1 MRLLMIGLAAVLATV
16 SVSLAFEIEDRVTSF
31 TLENGMDV
39 VVIED
44 HRAPVVVHM
53 VWYKAGSAD
62 EQPGVSG
69 VAHFLEH
76 LLFKQTKTLEA
87 GELSRV
93 VAENGGSDNAFTS
106 YDYTA
111 YYQRVAADRLELM
124 MRMEADRMV
133 NLDIGP
139 DDILTERDVI
149 IEERN
154 QRVETDPGSLFREQ
168 RNAALYLNHRY
179 GVPIIGWRHEMEN
192 LDLEDALAY
201 YRTYYAPN
209 NATLVV
215 AGDVDPSQVRQLAQ
229 TYYGVIP
236 PNPDLQPRERPQEP
250 PHKSPRRM
258 TFKDPRVSQPYVMRS
273 YLAPERDPGDQRKAA
288 ALTLFAEVLGGG
300 QTSILTQKL
309 QFEQQVA
316 VYTGAFY
323 SGLSLDDSSFGL
335 VIVPRPDVSLE
346 EAEQALD
353 QVVLDV
359 LDAGIDPVQ
368 LARIKRQFKAS
379 DIYRMD
385 STEGLANSY
394 GAALSSGLTLEDIHA
409 WPDIIQS
416 ITPEEI
422 VQTAKE
428 VLDINASVTGY
439 LLAQEE
445 AGQ

>member
-250 PHKSPRRM
+250 PHTSPRRM

-300 QTSILTQKL
+300 QTSVLTQKL
-309 QFEQQVA
+309 QFEKQVA

-416 ITPEEI
+416 ITPEDI
-422 VQTAKE
+422 IQTAKE

-445 AGQ
+445 TDQ